1 MNFALQNAD
10 LLTIVPE
17 ITLVAGGV
25 FILLADLFLPKLKKA
40 WVPLS
45 VLVAFT
51 ALCGV
56 MKSYLGGA
64 TEAFGGILESTE
76 ATATL
81 SIIVL
86 ISAILS
92 LLASQAY
99 LKREG
104 ILGGEY
110 PALILWCTAGVT
122 LMLRSTE
129 LLTLFVALELF
140 SICLYVLAA
149 YHRKLA
155 NSVESALKYFMMGA
169 FVSAF
174 ILLGIALLYGETGST
189 SLADIATTFR
199 SPGAISPLAT
209 LGVLLL
215 FCGFGFKMSIVPFHA
230 WSPDAYSGAP
240 SPFVGYL
247 SVAPKAASALVL
259 FRVLELT
266 LGAPEFAQ
274 VVTALSILSMVFGN
288 LFALVQKDI
297 KRMLAY
303 SGIAHMGYLLIP
315 LASLGEQSL
324 RPMMI
329 YLFAYALMN
338 AGAFTVVALLYTRPG
353 EQHLVSELSG
363 WGYRFPLLGACLMIC
378 MLSLGGIPPTF
389 GFLGKYSVFLHAVDH
404 GQKLLAVVGIISAL
418 IGVFYYLRVVYVL
431 YMKSECT
438 EPEGVQVDFWGRSAA
453 ILAAGGSLL
462 LGLWPGLVFS
472 LIG

>member
-1 MNFALQNAD
+1 MNFALHNAD
-10 LLTIVPE
+10 LLAIRPE
-17 ITLVAGGV
+17 ITLVTGGV

-40 WVPLS
+40 WIPLS
-45 VLVAFT
+45 VFVAFL

-56 MKSYLGGA
+56 MKSYLGEA
-64 TEAFGGILESTE
+64 TTAFGGILESTE
-76 ATATL
+76 TTATFAF
-81 SIIVL
+81 IAL
-86 ISAILS
+86 ISTILS

-110 PALILWCTAGVT
+110 PALILWCAAGVT
-122 LMLRSTE
+122 FMLRSTE

-189 SLADIATTFR
+189 YLGDIAATLQ
-199 SPGAISPLAT
+199 SPGAMSPLAT

-215 FCGFGFKMSIVPFHA
+215 ICGFGFKMSIVPFHA

-240 SPFVGYL
+240 SPFVGFL
-247 SVAPKAASALVL
+247 SVAPKVASALVL
-259 FRVLELT
+259 FRVLELSM
-266 LGAPEFAQ
+266 GAPKFAQ
-274 VVTALSILSMVFGN
+274 VITALAILSMIMGN

-315 LASLGEQSL
+315 LASLGEESL
-324 RPMMI
+324 QPMMI

-338 AGAFTVVALLYTRPG
+338 AGAFTVVALLYSRPG
-353 EQHLVSELSG
+353 EQHLISELSG

-378 MLSLGGIPPTF
+378 LLSLGGIPPTF
-389 GFLGKYSVFLHAVDH
+389 GFLGKYSVFIHAVNN
-404 GQKLLAVVGIISAL
+404 GQRLLALVGIISAL

-431 YMKSECT
+431 YMKSECA
-438 EPEGVQVDFWGRSAA
+438 EPQGIQVDFWGRSAA

-462 LGLWPGLVFS
+462 LGLWPALAFS